1 MLGRYAPVIA
11 ALGLFWSSVAS
22 AAISVTPLTPTTVD
36 RITIRVSNS
45 FGAQARATSATITQT
60 ASTFTINQ
68 NVEIACLLPN
78 PLVVTSQFEVGPLPP
93 GTYHV
98 IADITFTSVDPLPCF
113 PAPVTQTSS
122 FTVAAPIP
130 ALDTPILFVLGTMLA
145 AVALAAL
152 KRLS

>member
-1 MLGRYAPVIA
+1 MLGRHAPVIA
-11 ALGLFWSSVAS
+11 ALGLFWSSATS
-22 AAISVTPLTPTTVD
+22 AAISVTPVTPTTGD

-45 FGAQARATSATITQT
+45 FGAQARATSANITQT
-60 ASTFTINQ
+60 ANTFTIQQ

-78 PLVVTSQFEVGPLPP
+78 PLVVTSQFEVGPLPT
-93 GTYHV
+93 GTYDV
-98 IADITFTSVDPLPCF
+98 LADITFTSVDPLPCF

-130 ALDTPILFVLGTMLA
+130 ALNTPVLIGLGTVLA

-152 KRLS
+152 KR